1 MEFNPK
7 SEVLCPKF
15 NPKSKVLLFD
25 LIQKVRFVYCNIL
38 NYIMLHA
45 PIPDIYTIDYIY
57 T

>member
-15 NPKSKVLLFD
+15 NPKSEVLLFN

-38 NYIMLHA
+38 KYITLHA